1 MKRSIPSPAGGRR
14 AMLSSGRALSGVAAA
29 VSFAGLLVLLS
40 PPARAQTAP
49 APAAAESNTV
59 IPHAPYPVS
68 ARARALHATIPVA
81 DLHADPLLSN
91 RDLLQRSTH
100 GHIDIPRL
108 QDGGFALQDFS
119 VVTKSPRG
127 SNYVQTSADAPDDM
141 TDRIKR
147 DGWPPRTW
155 NSILQRALFLADK
168 LKDLEKRSGGAV
180 RVVRTK
186 ADLRRARQDHVIA
199 GILLSEGAHPLEG
212 KLSNVQVMYDAGFRV
227 LGLTHFFDNEVG
239 GSLHGVSQAGLTA
252 FGRQVIPEA
261 EAKGMIIDVAHA
273 SEATVR
279 DTLAISKRPVILSHT
294 GVKGYCDT
302 PRNVS
307 DATLKAI
314 ADRGGLIGV
323 GYWDAAVCKP
333 TMKNVTE
340 AITYAVKLLGPEHVA
355 LGSDFDGGTVT
366 PFDAS
371 EMPALTSALLD
382 AGLDEKTVRL
392 VMGENA
398 MRFFSTYLP
407 GQ

>member
-1 MKRSIPSPAGGRR
+1 MGVLRWTAG
-14 AMLSSGRALSGVAAA
+14 GVAALIRRAARGLA
-29 VSFAGLLVLLS
+29 VISFGAAASIGFAS
-40 PPARAQTAP
+40 P
-49 APAAAESNTV
+49 APSEPTQPPPPDNNIV

-91 RDLLQRSTH
+91 RDLVTRGTH
-100 GHIDIPRL
+100 GLVDIPRL
-108 QDGGFALQDFS
+108 QEGGYALQDFS

-127 SNYVQTSADAPDDM
+127 TNYVKTSADAPDDL
-141 TDRIKR
+141 TDYAKR
-147 DGWPPRTW
+147 NGWPPRTW
-155 NSILQRALFLADK
+155 NSILQRALYLASK
-168 LKDLEKRSGGAV
+168 LEDVQERSNGAV
-180 RVVRTK
+180 RIVRTK
-186 ADLRRARQDHVIA
+186 ADLRRARHDHVIA
-199 GILLSEGAHPLEG
+199 GVLLSEGAHPLEG
-212 KLSNVQVMYDAGFRV
+212 KIENLQVMYDAGFRV

-239 GSLHGVSQAGLTA
+239 GSLHGESQSGLTP
-252 FGRQVIPEA
+252 FGRAVVRRA

-279 DTLAISKRPVILSHT
+279 DTLAISTRPLILSHT

-314 ADRGGLIGV
+314 ADHGGLVGIGF
-323 GYWDAAVCKP
+323 WDAAICKP
-333 TMKNVTE
+333 TMKNATE
-340 AITYAVKLLGPEHVA
+340 AIVYAVKLLGPEHVA
-355 LGSDFDGGTVT
+355 LGTDFDGGVPF

-382 AGLDEKTVRL
+382 AGLDEKTVRM

-398 MRFFSTYLP
+398 IRFFSTYLP
-407 GQ
+407 GK

>member
-1 MKRSIPSPAGGRR
+1 MKRTLLAIGGGAFASMIAASLMSLPS
-14 AMLSSGRALSGVAAA
+14 
-29 VSFAGLLVLLS
+29 
-40 PPARAQTAP
+40 PARAQAAQAP
-49 APAAAESNTV
+49 PAEANTV

-68 ARARALHATIPVA
+68 ARARVLHATIPVA
-81 DLHADPLLSN
+81 DLHADALLSN

-100 GHIDIPRL
+100 GHVDIPRL
-108 QDGGFALQDFS
+108 QEGGFALQGFS

-127 SNYVQTSADAPDDM
+127 TNYVKTSADAPDDM

-155 NSILQRALFLADK
+155 DSILQRAVYLANK
-168 LKDLEKRSGGAV
+168 LKDLETRSGGAV

-186 ADLRRARQDHVIA
+186 ADLRKARRDHAIA

-212 KLSNVQVMYDAGFRV
+212 KLANVQVMYDAGFRV

-239 GSLHGVSQAGLTA
+239 GSLHGVSQSGLTP
-252 FGRQVIPEA
+252 FGRQVIAMA
-261 EAKGMIIDVAHA
+261 ESKGMIIDVAHA

-302 PRNVS
+302 PRNIS
-307 DATLKAI
+307 DATMKAI
-314 ADRGGLIGV
+314 AAHGGLIGI

-333 TMKNVTE
+333 TMQNVTE
-340 AITYAVKLLGPEHVA
+340 AILYAVKLLGSEHVA

-366 PFDAS
+366 PFDSS

-398 MRFFSTYLP
+398 IRFFSTYLP
-407 GQ
+407 GK